1 MNLYDIIP
9 VRIIVKTIPMVPA
22 QFNFRSKHGLA
33 AIIGKTTN
41 NNPGE
46 YLSLIHISEPT
57 RPY

>member
-22 QFNFRSKHGLA
+22 QFNFRSKHGQA

-46 YLSLIHISEPT
+46 NVT
-57 RPY
+57 

>member
-1 MNLYDIIP
+1 MNLYDIRT
-9 VRIIVKTIPMVPA
+9 VRINVKTIPMAPA

-46 YLSLIHISEPT
+46 YVT
-57 RPY
+57 

>member
-1 MNLYDIIP
+1 MNLYDIRP
-9 VRIIVKTIPMVPA
+9 VKIIVKTTPTVPA

-46 YLSLIHISEPT
+46 YVT
-57 RPY
+57 